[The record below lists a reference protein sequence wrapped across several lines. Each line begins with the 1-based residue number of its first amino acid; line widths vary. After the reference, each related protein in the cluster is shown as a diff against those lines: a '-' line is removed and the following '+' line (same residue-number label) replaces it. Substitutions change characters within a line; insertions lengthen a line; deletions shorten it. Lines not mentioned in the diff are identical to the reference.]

1 MLIDELRAVVGD
13 SNVFDG
19 HGTGHVVDWTGRF
32 VGNTDV
38 VVRPGST
45 DEVRAVIGIVRA
57 HGRAIVPQGG
67 NTGLVGGGVPLRGE
81 VVLNLGRMNAVNA
94 PDRVTRQIV
103 VEAGATLE
111 AVQRAAAAV
120 GLRYPVDFG
129 ARGSATIGGTIA
141 TNAGGVNVLRY
152 GSTRAQV
159 VGLEAVMAD
168 GSVLSTMSGLL
179 KDNTGYDLRGLMCGS
194 EGTLGVVTRAVLAL
208 VPWHEHRATAL
219 VGCASVADAIDVV
232 AAVRSGTDTVDAA
245 ELMSRRG
252 VTLVSSVAKVAVP
265 FDAPWYVL
273 IETSANVDQ
282 TAILQ
287 ELLVDREQIAVADG
301 TARRDALWRLRDEH
315 TPSIATLGTPLK
327 YDVTVPV
334 TALANFVD
342 DVVASVA
349 SISPRVEVIVFGHAA
364 DGNLHVNLIGADH
377 DDHRR
382 FDAAVLNVVAAH
394 RGSIKIGR
402 AHV

>member
-1 MLIDELRAVVGD
+1 M
-13 SNVFDG
+13 
-19 HGTGHVVDWTGRF
+19 
-32 VGNTDV
+32 
-38 VVRPGST
+38 
-45 DEVRAVIGIVRA
+45 IGIVRA

-208 VPWHEHRATAL
+208 V
-219 VGCASVADAIDVV
+219 
-232 AAVRSGTDTVDAA
+232 
-245 ELMSRRG
+245 
-252 VTLVSSVAKVAVP
+252 
-265 FDAPWYVL
+265 
-273 IETSANVDQ
+273 Q
-282 TAILQ
+282 
-287 ELLVDREQIAVADG
+287 
-301 TARRDALWRLRDEH
+301 
-315 TPSIATLGTPLK
+315 
-327 YDVTVPV
+327 
-334 TALANFVD
+334 
-342 DVVASVA
+342 
-349 SISPRVEVIVFGHAA
+349 
-364 DGNLHVNLIGADH
+364 
-377 DDHRR
+377 
-382 FDAAVLNVVAAH
+382 
-394 RGSIKIGR
+394 IGR